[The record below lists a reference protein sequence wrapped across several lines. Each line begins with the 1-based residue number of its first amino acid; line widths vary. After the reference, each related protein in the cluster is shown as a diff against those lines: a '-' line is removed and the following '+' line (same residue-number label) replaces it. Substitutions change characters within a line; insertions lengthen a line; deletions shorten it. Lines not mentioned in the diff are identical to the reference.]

1 MKLKMLATMA
11 VLILS
16 AGLSQA
22 QILGVSVKAVGSV
35 TVKSAGG
42 QDCLFIDLR
51 LANSNEVPILM
62 KQVSLKDIRI
72 TQGGQSL
79 TVGTGSGTWTQEVA
93 EIPAKTEN
101 APLTARVDLPADK
114 AAAYENLRGLLNV
127 LGSPQ
132 SKFTLLLNADAK
144 VGEKHPNGV
153 VWKAL
158 EFEMNFTPTVQRD
171 VLVR

>member
-62 KQVSLKDIRI
+62 KQVSLKDYIACYESTLDTRSMRAK
-72 TQGGQSL
+72 QRSRPSKL
-79 TVGTGSGTWTQEVA
+79 T
-93 EIPAKTEN
+93 
-101 APLTARVDLPADK
+101 
-114 AAAYENLRGLLNV
+114 
-127 LGSPQ
+127 
-132 SKFTLLLNADAK
+132 
-144 VGEKHPNGV
+144 
-153 VWKAL
+153 
-158 EFEMNFTPTVQRD
+158 
-171 VLVR
+171 